1 MDIAKMVAQD
11 TIVRIDKNKKFTVFY
26 QEQAVAT
33 GEIRSDETLCGFE
46 DRNNNMF
53 DVVIRLVDG
62 AYKAELA
69 QVFMGLTLD
78 KSASYEISVAV
89 EKADISAQN
98 NSAGPDKKK
107 EPAKG
112 LTDKEIQDI
121 IEERAN
127 FLQTGKISGVDFH
140 TGRNL
145 VASGLAALVGYFG
158 FVPLLVVWYFNNTFL
173 GANSVPLFKFL
184 SMDNNGD
191 NMGISI
197 LVSLGIVGLALFG
210 VCCLI
215 ALIFTGNLNGPD
227 FTKKYEEECEK
238 TKKIGLTLVN
248 RLEENTT
255 QIQNAAITI
264 NALQEENTELEKA
277 LKAKEENFGRRIK
290 ELSARNKEN
299 EKVALSLMKENDN
312 LRAEQNLLRR
322 QLGNVQE
329 DCKAALRKKE
339 NELDEMAHKNKLL
352 QADLEHLRAK
362 NQGE

>member
-1 MDIAKMVAQD
+1 MEEE
-11 TIVRIDKNKKFTVFY
+11 KN
-26 QEQAVAT
+26 
-33 GEIRSDETLCGFE
+33 
-46 DRNNNMF
+46 NPP
-53 DVVIRLVDG
+53 
-62 AYKAELA
+62 
-69 QVFMGLTLD
+69 
-78 KSASYEISVAV
+78 
-89 EKADISAQN
+89 AQN
-98 NSAGPDKKK
+98 NGAGLDKKK

-112 LTDKEIQDI
+112 LTHDEVRAIADERIHFLETGEIP
-121 IEERAN
+121 
-127 FLQTGKISGVDFH
+127 GVDMH

-145 VASGLAALVGYFG
+145 LACGVSALVGWFS

-197 LVSLGIVGLALFG
+197 LVSLGIVGLAVFG
-210 VCCLI
+210 LCCLI
-215 ALIFTGNLNGPD
+215 ALIFTGSLNGPD

-238 TKKIGLTLVN
+238 TKKLV
-248 RLEENTT
+248 LELGKHLQEDITPE
-255 QIQNAAITI
+255 IQKAEITI
-264 NALQEENTELEKA
+264 NTLHKENTKLEKT

-299 EKVALSLMKENDN
+299 EKVALSLMKENDD

-339 NELDEMAHKNKLL
+339 NELDEMAHKNNLL
-352 QADLEHLRAK
+352 RADLEHLRAK

>member
-1 MDIAKMVAQD
+1 MEEE
-11 TIVRIDKNKKFTVFY
+11 KN
-26 QEQAVAT
+26 
-33 GEIRSDETLCGFE
+33 
-46 DRNNNMF
+46 NPP
-53 DVVIRLVDG
+53 
-62 AYKAELA
+62 
-69 QVFMGLTLD
+69 
-78 KSASYEISVAV
+78 
-89 EKADISAQN
+89 AQN

-127 FLQTGKISGVDFH
+127 FLQTGEIAGVDFH
-140 TGRNL
+140 AGRNL
-145 VASGLAALVGYFG
+145 VAGGLAAIVGWFG
-158 FVPLLVVWYFNNTFL
+158 FVPLLVVWYMNNTYF
-173 GANSVPLFKFL
+173 GASEVELFNFL
-184 SMDNNGD
+184 SMNNNGD

-197 LVSLGIVGLALFG
+197 LLSVGIVGLALFG

-215 ALIFTGNLNGPD
+215 ALIFTGSLNGPD
-227 FTKKYEEECEK
+227 FTEKYEEECEK

-255 QIQNAAITI
+255 QIENAAITI
-264 NALQEENTELEKA
+264 SALQEENTELEKA
-277 LKAKEENFGRRIK
+277 LKAKEENFGRRMK

-299 EKVALSLMKENDN
+299 EKSALSLMKENDD

-322 QLGNVQE
+322 QLGNMQE

-339 NELDEMAHKNKLL
+339 NELDEMTHKNNLL
-352 QADLEHLRAK
+352 RADLEHLRAR